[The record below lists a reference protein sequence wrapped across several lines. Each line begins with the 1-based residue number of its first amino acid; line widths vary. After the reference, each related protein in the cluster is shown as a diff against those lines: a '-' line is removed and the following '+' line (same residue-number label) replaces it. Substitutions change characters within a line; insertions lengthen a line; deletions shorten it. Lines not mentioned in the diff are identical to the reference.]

1 MTSARRRARLP
12 EPRTLISGLADA
24 PRRLDDVV
32 SRLDAPAKSGLDDCL
47 HNQPAQ
53 SRIANTTIVVIAIS
67 LTGVA
72 ILCYRWWH

>member
-1 MTSARRRARLP
+1 L
-12 EPRTLISGLADA
+12 LADA
-24 PRRLDDVV
+24 PRRLEDVV
-32 SRLDAPAKSGLDDCL
+32 SRLDAAAKSGLDDRL

-72 ILCYRWWH
+72 ILCYRW